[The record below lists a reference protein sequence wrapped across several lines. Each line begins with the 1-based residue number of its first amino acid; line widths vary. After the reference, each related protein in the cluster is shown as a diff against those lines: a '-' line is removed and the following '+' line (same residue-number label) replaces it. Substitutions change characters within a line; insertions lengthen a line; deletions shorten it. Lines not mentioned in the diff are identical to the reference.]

1 MSVVATS
8 QPLPALPAS
17 TSFRRPFSHASSAA
31 TASTASA
38 RASSVAGHVTLGRT
52 DFPLLHSL
60 LESPEYRRAVTE
72 NPELVRRPS
81 AALSRTSSSK
91 PARSSR
97 APSSKPSRGRSR
109 KASQASDVRARAP
122 QKRERDALSAAGSFV
137 APRRSNTLHEEHV
150 QRRSTGHVHSTSSK
164 SPSKP
169 LPPVRWQ
176 SARAPSRQLFESAG
190 RPVPPIP
197 SGVPPFSACP
207 PLQSAAGVNKRIRSP
222 ASEPIR
228 QIDQV
233 GAHAVSDSLTG
244 DRAFL
249 LFLTLGWCV

>member
-8 QPLPALPAS
+8 QPLPALPAP

-31 TASTASA
+31 GASTASA
-38 RASSVAGHVTLGRT
+38 RVSSSSGHVPLART

-81 AALSRTSSSK
+81 AALSRSSSSK

-97 APSSKPSRGRSR
+97 APSSRPSRGRSR
-109 KASQASDVRARAP
+109 KASQASDLRARLP
-122 QKRERDALSAAGSFV
+122 QTRGRDALSGAGSFV

-150 QRRSTGHVHSTSSK
+150 QRRPTGHAHSTSSK

-169 LPPVRWQ
+169 LPPIRWQ
-176 SARAPSRQLFESAG
+176 SARAPSRQSFESAG

-197 SGVPPFSACP
+197 SGIPPFSACP
-207 PLQSAAGVNKRIRSP
+207 PLQSDIGVDKGLRGP
-222 ASEPIR
+222 AYEPTG
-228 QIDQV
+228 QSNEPGTHLV
-233 GAHAVSDSLTG
+233 SLTAE
-244 DRAFL
+244 RAFL
-249 LFLTLGWCV
+249 PFLKHSQCG